1 MISDNI
7 FRREENLSWKD
18 KNKEFAIQSQTIN
31 RYSGGIIE
39 TTTQNI
45 GIEDVFEF
53 QKISSE
59 IYKSN
64 EKSRRLSEE
73 LELPFFT
80 EKKLISL

>member
-31 RYSGGIIE
+31 RYSGEIIE

-53 QKISSE
+53 QKSPQRFIKVMKKVEDYQKNLNYHFYGKE
-59 IYKSN
+59 ID
-64 EKSRRLSEE
+64 
-73 LELPFFT
+73 
-80 EKKLISL
+80 